1 MKQEINKNKITDILM
16 NKNIKVISI
25 DTINREFTTD
35 DGNVYPILFDIDDN
49 TSVDDFQKA
58 IDDSKK
64 LMLNIVNNN
73 E

>member
-1 MKQEINKNKITDILM
+1 MKQEINKNKLSDIIM

-25 DTINREFTTD
+25 DINNREFTTD
-35 DGNVYPILFDIDDN
+35 DGNIYPILFDIDEKTTVN
-49 TSVDDFQKA
+49 DFQKA

-64 LMLNIVNNN
+64 LMLNIVTNN